1 MDLGDRS
8 DWTVLLTGGTSG
20 IGRAAARALGDAGAT
35 VSLVG
40 RNADRGEAAAREVR
54 SAGGDATF
62 LQYDLASQSA
72 VRELAAT
79 VRDRVDRLDAL
90 VNNAAVAPDEHRVTD
105 DGVPFAVAVNHLAP
119 YLLTHELAPLLRDG
133 APARVVVTA
142 SAVHRRAELDPDDP
156 DLHGEHEGLDGYA
169 RTKLMNVLF
178 VRELAD
184 RLDGTGVTATALH
197 PGFIP
202 GSGLYRDSALYVRAA
217 MKLFSVLPV
226 GRSVADGGEAL
237 ARLAAADDVADATG
251 TYFDGTEPAVPS
263 DAARDERRQATLWA
277 ESADLVGVDPDW
289 PAVEREA

>member
-20 IGRAAARALGDAGAT
+20 IGRAAARELGAAGAT
-35 VSLVG
+35 VYLVG
-40 RNADRGEAAAREVR
+40 RDPERGETAAQTVR
-54 SAGGDATF
+54 TAGGDATF

-72 VRELAAT
+72 VRDLAAT
-79 VRDRVDRLDAL
+79 VREHTDRLDAL
-90 VNNAAVAPDEHRVTD
+90 VNNAAVAPDEHSTTD

-119 YLLTHELAPLLRDG
+119 YLLTRELAPLLRDS

-142 SAVHRRAELDPDDP
+142 SGVHRRADVAPDDP
-156 DLHGEHEGLDGYA
+156 DLLGEHAGLDGYA

-202 GSGLYRDSALYVRAA
+202 GSGLYRNSALYVRAT

-237 ARLAAADDVADATG
+237 ARLAAADDAADANG
-251 TYFDGTEPAVPS
+251 AYFDGTERAEPS
-263 DAARDERRQATLWA
+263 DAARDERRQTALWSA
-277 ESADLVGVDPDW
+277 SADLLGVDPDW
-289 PAVEREA
+289 PAVAGGD